1 MFPSAADYSEEEQQD
16 DSILRLR
23 AKRLSKCEAETRLR
37 DLTTNEENLLKQLEP
52 QKYTSIKNE
61 KLFSVFK
68 NATND
73 VLPALV
79 VSKQHLFI

>member
-1 MFPSAADYSEEEQQD
+1 MFPSAADDSEEEQQD

-23 AKRLSKCEAETRLR
+23 AKRSSKSEAETRLR